1 MLPSKDTLERLRL
14 AFGTLI
20 GALLFALLVMLFIW
34 PATVLTWAGNRLS
47 AAELEITEFAVFGVR
62 LRSLQQA
69 SRQAQDQLA
78 VARSEI
84 DRLED
89 ENARLQTELAER
101 TIIAPDP
108 LDPFVAPVIEPGP
121 AVTSDLSGQLNQA
134 IRSLEDAQQA
144 VGTRAEAP
152 PAERSWIAIFGA
164 DRTVA
169 AADDEYVALTAAG
182 YDGALLWREG
192 FYRTV
197 AFFPSRS
204 EALSALPAL
213 AAVMRREG
221 YVREFN
227 SWCPGARASA
237 EDDRIVI
244 CSAR

>member
-20 GALLFALLVMLFIW
+20 GALLFALLVMLFVW
-34 PATVLTWAGNRLS
+34 PATVLTWVGDRLS

-69 SRQAQDQLA
+69 SQQAQDQLA

-84 DRLED
+84 DRLEA
-89 ENARLQTELAER
+89 ENARLQTEVAER
-101 TIIAPDP
+101 FITAPDP
-108 LDPFVAPVIEPGP
+108 SVAPAIEPAP
-121 AVTSDLSGQLNQA
+121 APSSELRDQLNQA

-144 VGTRAEAP
+144 VGSRTEAP

-164 DRTVA
+164 DREVPA
-169 AADDEYVALTAAG
+169 AEDEYNRLNQAG
-182 YDGALLWREG
+182 YDGAMLWREG

-204 EALSALPAL
+204 EALGALPAL
-213 AAVMRREG
+213 ARVMGREG